1 MDADGNRSNTQNDG
15 EKQDGHKAARF
26 FLGWLVA
33 LNKGITKLLK
43 KALGPDYIAV
53 TEDEVLDMVN
63 ALAQTPD
70 DDGDGENVI
79 EESSAQMINNIF
91 EFKDL
96 TAGDVM
102 THRTNI
108 VGVYMSVS
116 LDDIIYLALD
126 MGFSRI
132 PVYEGSIDRIVGII
146 IVKDLLC
153 LVGKSQADL
162 DGFDI
167 HDFVRSVNFVPESC
181 PCSEVFK
188 SLTSLKSGMAV
199 VADEYGGTAGIV
211 TLEDIIEAVMGNI
224 QDEYDDERSEIVKV
238 GEDEYDIDGEADPDE
253 VFRLFGVELPEEHDY
268 ETIAGF
274 ITDKLGY
281 IPEGDELNP
290 PSVEYEGVKLVV
302 IQVEDRCILKVHAS
316 RVPQTAEPELTP
328 AEDKD

>member
-1 MDADGNRSNTQNDG
+1 MDADGNRSTGAQPEE
-15 EKQDGHKAARF
+15 EKQSSHRVRRF
-26 FLGWLVA
+26 MLGWLVA

-43 KALGPDYIAV
+43 SALGSDYMAV

-70 DDGDGENVI
+70 DDGGENVI

-108 VGVYMSVS
+108 VGVDMAVS

-132 PVYEGSIDRIVGII
+132 PVYQDSIDKIVGII

-153 LVGKSQADL
+153 LVGKDKEALAQ
-162 DGFDI
+162 FDV
-167 HDFVRSVNFVPESC
+167 HDFIRGVNFVPESC
-181 PCSEVFK
+181 PCSDVFK

-224 QDEYDDERSEIVKV
+224 QDEYDDEKSDIVLIGDGV
-238 GEDEYDIDGEADPDE
+238 YEVSGEADPDE
-253 VFRLFGVELPEEHDY
+253 VFGLFGVELPEEHEY

-274 ITDKLGY
+274 VTDKLGFC
-281 IPEGDELNP
+281 PEGDEVTP
-290 PSVEYEGVKLVV
+290 PSVEYKGVKLVV
-302 IQVEDRCILKVHAS
+302 MQVEDRCIQKIRAS
-316 RVPQTAEPELTP
+316 RLPQSGSAPV
-328 AEDKD
+328 ADED

>member
-1 MDADGNRSNTQNDG
+1 MDSDGYRSNTQPEE
-15 EKQDGHKAARF
+15 EKQSGHKFRRF
-26 FLGWLVA
+26 MLGWLVA

-43 KALGPDYIAV
+43 KALGSDYIAV
-53 TEDEVLDMVN
+53 TEDEVLDLVN

-70 DDGDGENVI
+70 DDGGENVI

-91 EFKDL
+91 EFKDMN
-96 TAGDVM
+96 AGDVM

-108 VGVYMSVS
+108 VGVDMSVT
-116 LDDIIYLALD
+116 LDDLIYLALD

-132 PVYEGSIDRIVGII
+132 PVYEGSIDKIVGIV

-153 LVGKSQADL
+153 LVGKDKEAL
-162 DGFDI
+162 DNFNVK
-167 HDFVRSVNFVPESC
+167 DFIRDVIFIPESC
-181 PCSEVFK
+181 PCSDTFK

-224 QDEYDDERSEIVKV
+224 QDEYDDEKSEIVKI
-238 GEDEYDIDGEADPDE
+238 GDDQYDIDGEADPDE
-253 VFRLFGVELPEEHDY
+253 VFALFGVELPEEHEY

-274 ITDKLGY
+274 VTDKLGY
-281 IPEGDELNP
+281 IPEGDEIAP

-302 IQVEDRCILKVHAS
+302 LQVEDRCILKIRAS
-316 RVPQTAEPELTP
+316 RIPQTSETPEG
-328 AEDKD
+328 EEQ